1 MDGGTGKRIVL
12 VTGASRGLGREIALR
27 FGREGTRVVV
37 NFLDREAEA
46 GAVSEMIRS
55 SGAEALAVRADV
67 RNPSE
72 VGAMIGLVR
81 DRWGDIDVLVN
92 NAGVTRDGLTLRK
105 SEEDWDAVIDT
116 NLKGAFVCL
125 RAVSRMMMERR
136 SGAII
141 SIASIS
147 GVQGREGQTN
157 YSAAKAGLIG
167 LTKAA
172 ARELGRFN
180 IRVNAVLPGYL
191 ETDMGS
197 ELSPS
202 IAARIKKENVLGRST
217 TAGEVAGFVYQLS
230 LAENVSGQL
239 FNLDSRVL

>member
-1 MDGGTGKRIVL
+1 MHDGMAKRTVL
-12 VTGASRGLGREIALR
+12 VTGASRGLGREIALC
-27 FGREGTRVVV
+27 FGREGARVVV
-37 NFLDREAEA
+37 NFLQNEDEAEA
-46 GAVSEMIRS
+46 VANTIRS

-67 RNPSE
+67 RDRAQAE
-72 VGAMIGLVR
+72 VMIARVR
-81 DRWGDIDVLVN
+81 DLWGAVDVLVN
-92 NAGVTRDGLTLRK
+92 NAGVTRDGLAPRM
-105 SEEDWDAVIDT
+105 SEEDWDSVIDT

-136 SGAII
+136 SGSII

-147 GVQGREGQTN
+147 GVQGREGQIN

-180 IRVNAVLPGYL
+180 VKVNAVLPGYL
-191 ETDMGS
+191 ATDMGS
-197 ELSPS
+197 GLSSS
-202 IAARIKKENVLGRST
+202 ITARIKKENTLGRST
-217 TAGEVAGFVYQLS
+217 TAREVAGFIHQLS
-230 LAENVSGQL
+230 LMENVSGQL